1 MMAIQYLTSQK
12 HWGPRGWW
20 VAPGSYQNFSEQ
32 KQQGDRGVIIYQV
45 ELVRT
50 HAQEPTETQANGSV

>member
-1 MMAIQYLTSQK
+1 MIAIQYLTSQK
-12 HWGPRGWW
+12 HWGPQGLW

-32 KQQGDRGVIIYQV
+32 KQDDGGYYLPGGTGQ
-45 ELVRT
+45 T